1 MEAKSQQFERR
12 REATKSCG
20 RLGTGFSPSR
30 LEVMHRAML
39 QWHPKVASDL
49 FKNVE
54 SDTGS

>member
-30 LEVMHRAML
+30 LEVMHRGY
-39 QWHPKVASDL
+39 VA
-49 FKNVE
+49 VAP
-54 SDTGS
+54 